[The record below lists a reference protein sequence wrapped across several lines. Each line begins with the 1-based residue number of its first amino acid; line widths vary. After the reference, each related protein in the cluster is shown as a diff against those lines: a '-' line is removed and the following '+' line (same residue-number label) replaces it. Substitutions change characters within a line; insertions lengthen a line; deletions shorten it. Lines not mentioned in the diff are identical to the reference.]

1 LGKLL
6 GLDEQNHS
14 ERLSK
19 AAVEKRERESER
31 EKPVSAYPPGK
42 KFGESF
48 PILEKQTSRM
58 L

>member
-19 AAVEKRERESER
+19 AAVEKR